1 MLTDNQNKLIEDI
14 RKEFS
19 RMNTPTKVVGGGL
32 INRAAIDDKINASIK
47 RRAELQCITNATYKA
62 VRELM
67 DMDIERLNYDLIPM
81 GMIAQ
86 RNKNNEHYVRIDELD
101 KMDQEKYPSYDMSFQ
116 YQISSVY
123 ENLPDRSGYTY
134 YTGFHSIRYSE
145 GSFSS
150 IDKLCQYDW
159 FVRNI
164 EDKYKSI
171 TNKKCK

>member
-32 INRAAIDDKINASIK
+32 INRAEIDGKINASIK
-47 RRAELQCITNATYKA
+47 RRAELKCISDATFKA
-62 VRELM
+62 VKELM

-81 GMIAQ
+81 GLIAQ

-101 KMDQEKYPSYDMSFQ
+101 KQDQERYDMYFQ
-116 YQISSVY
+116 YQMSSVY

-134 YTGFHSIRYSE
+134 YTGFHSIKYNEHTFR
-145 GSFSS
+145 S
-150 IDKLCQYDW
+150 IEELCKYNY
-159 FVRNI
+159 FIGNI
-164 EDKYKSI
+164 ENKYKSI
-171 TNKKCK
+171 TKCK

>member
-32 INRAAIDDKINASIK
+32 INREEIDGKINASIK
-47 RRAELQCITNATYKA
+47 RRAELKCITDATHKA
-62 VRELM
+62 VKELM

-86 RNKNNEHYVRIDELD
+86 RNKNNEHYVRIDEIG
-101 KMDQEKYPSYDMSFQ
+101 KQDQDRYDMWFN
-116 YQISSVY
+116 YRMSSVY

-134 YTGFHSIRYSE
+134 YTGFHSILYSE
-145 GSFSS
+145 RMFRS
-150 IDKLCQYDW
+150 IDEMCKNDY
-159 FVRNI
+159 FIGNI
-164 EDKYKSI
+164 ENKYKSI

>member
-47 RRAELQCITNATYKA
+47 RMAELKCITDATHKA

-67 DMDIERLNYDLIPM
+67 DMDIKRLNYDLIPM

-86 RNKNNEHYVRIDELD
+86 RNKNNEYYVRIDAID
-101 KMDQEKYPSYDMSFQ
+101 KKDEERYDMFFQ
-116 YQISSVY
+116 YQMSSAY

-134 YTGFHSIRYSE
+134 YTGFHSILYSE
-145 GSFSS
+145 TMFRS
-150 IDKLCQYDW
+150 IDELCKNDW
-159 FVRNI
+159 FVKRI
-164 EDKYKSI
+164 EEKYKSI
-171 TNKKCK
+171 TKCK